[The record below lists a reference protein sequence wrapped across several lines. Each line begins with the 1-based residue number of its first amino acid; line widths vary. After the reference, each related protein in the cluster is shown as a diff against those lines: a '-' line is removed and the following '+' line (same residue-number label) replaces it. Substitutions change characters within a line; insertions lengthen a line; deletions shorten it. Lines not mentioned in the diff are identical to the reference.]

1 MSQATIT
8 VATPADAAEL
18 FDLINEAYEVETGDS
33 GVAFKNTLR
42 LIDREKEL
50 DPLIESGR
58 FLLARNESGQLLGC
72 LYYKPESDSG
82 VVRVHFG
89 PLATAP
95 AAKGQGL
102 AKRLIAAMEAI
113 AREMGAISL
122 DLEVVHV
129 RSDIIPMYEKWGFRQ
144 WGTGPFP
151 APERCTRDVHF
162 ILMRRDL

>member
-1 MSQATIT
+1 MSKPLISTATS
-8 VATPADAAEL
+8 ADAAEL
-18 FDLINEAYEVETGDS
+18 FELINEAYEVETGDS
-33 GVAFKNTLR
+33 GVAFKKTLR

-58 FLLARNESGQLLGC
+58 LLITRNDSGQLLGC
-72 LYYKPESDSG
+72 LYYKPESNLG
-82 VVRVHFG
+82 ALRVHFG
-89 PLATAP
+89 PLAIAP
-95 AAKGQGL
+95 AVKGQGL
-102 AKRLIAAMEAI
+102 AKRLIAAVEAI
-113 AREMGAISL
+113 ARDMGAVSL

-129 RSDIIPMYEKWGFRQ
+129 RSDIIPMYEKWGFCQ